1 MEIMEQDLYAMN
13 DRAELS
19 LTYEIF
25 DLKLEEKKNFRWKKL
40 RAFDFFLLL
49 SVVLRLSKKKR

>member
-25 DLKLEEKKNFRWKKL
+25 DLKLEEKKTLGGK
-40 RAFDFFLLL
+40 
-49 SVVLRLSKKKR
+49 S

>member
-40 RAFDFFLLL
+40 RAFDFF
-49 SVVLRLSKKKR
+49 SSS